1 MKKVLFALMILPMMT
16 VLVAATPAGSVGNCY
31 DKYAK
36 KFEERGAKEVEN
48 GWHEGVVITFR
59 KGSNADCYVGMV
71 RVEELK
77 ITQIK
82 IRNADGT
89 YELYVK
95 KFKAGGDFV
104 VTNGISTTQITLD
117 DELVNVVFVKHI
129 KAPKKKFTVAPDP
142 DDL

>member
-1 MKKVLFALMILPMMT
+1 MKKLLIAFTILPLLT
-16 VLVAATPAGSVGNCY
+16 ILVAAAPQGSVGNCY
-31 DKYAK
+31 DRYAK
-36 KFEERGAKEVEN
+36 KFEERGASEVEN

-77 ITQIK
+77 ITQLK

-89 YELYVK
+89 YELYKK
-95 KFKAGGDFV
+95 KFKAGGHFV

-129 KAPKKKFTVAPDP
+129 KPPKKKFTQAPDP

>member
-1 MKKVLFALMILPMMT
+1 MKKILFALMILPLLT
-16 VLVAATPAGSVGNCY
+16 ILVAATPKGSVGNCY
-31 DKYAK
+31 DRYAK
-36 KFEERGAKEVEN
+36 KFEERGATEVEN

-77 ITQIK
+77 ITQLK

-89 YELYVK
+89 YEMYTK

-104 VTNGISTTQITLD
+104 VTNGISTTQITMD

-129 KAPKKKFTVAPDP
+129 KPPKKKFTAAPDP

>member
-1 MKKVLFALMILPMMT
+1 MKKIAFSIFLLPVLALMFSFYLPST
-16 VLVAATPAGSVGNCY
+16 SNCY

-36 KFEERGAKEVEN
+36 KFEERGAKEVED

-59 KGSNADCYVGMV
+59 KGSTADCFIGMV
-71 RVEELK
+71 RVEESK
-77 ITQIK
+77 ITQLK

-89 YELYVK
+89 YEFYK
-95 KFKAGGDFV
+95 KKYKVSGNFTI
-104 VTNGISTTQITLD
+104 TNGISTTQITTD

-129 KAPKKKFTVAPDP
+129 KPPKKQFTIAPDP